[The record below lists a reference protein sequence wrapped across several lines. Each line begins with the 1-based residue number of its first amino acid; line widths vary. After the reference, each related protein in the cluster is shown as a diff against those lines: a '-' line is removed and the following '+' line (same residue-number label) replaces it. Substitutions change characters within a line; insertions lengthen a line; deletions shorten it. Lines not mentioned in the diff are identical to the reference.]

1 MLLRQHSLG
10 KSKNRLLACLS
21 ATDNDLLA
29 PSLKPVQFT
38 VRQRLEMPNQ
48 RIPKIYFIEHGLV
61 SVVAIGGGD
70 RRQTEVGIIGREGM
84 TGLALVLGSDRP
96 AHETFVQSQGA
107 AQCIPAADL
116 QDALRSSRS
125 LHATL
130 LRYAYVCSLALAHTA
145 LANAHA
151 SIEERLARWLLMA
164 HDRSHNDD
172 IHLTH
177 EFLSL
182 MLGIRRAGVTTAL
195 NSFDTRGWI
204 SHSRGCVT
212 IVDRDA
218 LQGFAGGFYGGP
230 EAEYE
235 RLLGNLQ
242 PALC

>member
-1 MLLRQHSLG
+1 LGQHSLSI
-10 KSKNRLLACLS
+10 SKNSLLARLS
-21 ATDNDLLA
+21 AADNDLLA
-29 PSLKPVQFT
+29 PYLKPVQLT
-38 VRQRLEMPNQ
+38 VRQRLETPNQ
-48 RIPKIYFIEHGLV
+48 RIRTVYFIEHGLV
-61 SVVAIGGGD
+61 SVVAKGGGD
-70 RRQTEVGIIGREGM
+70 RRQTEVGVIGREGM
-84 TGLALVLGSDRP
+84 TGLALVMGSDCS
-96 AHETFVQSQGA
+96 AYDTFVQSQGTGQSIA
-107 AQCIPAADL
+107 AADL

-125 LHATL
+125 LHDTL
-130 LRYAYVCSLALAHTA
+130 LRYAYVCSFALAHTA

-164 HDRSHNDD
+164 HDRSDNDE

-182 MLGIRRAGVTTAL
+182 MLGIRRAGVTTTL
-195 NSFDTRGWI
+195 NSFDTSGWI

-218 LQGFAGGFYGGP
+218 LQGCAAGFYGAP
-230 EAEYE
+230 EAEYQ